1 MVLGLSL
8 SVKLKQY
15 TIVYKEFD
23 TGGVK
28 TFHNSTI
35 NKVPRARKG
44 KLPWYCWEFQRFL
57 KQCKVLTLPLVSLNH
72 VSVRSFY

>member
-44 KLPWYCWEFQRFL
+44 KTSL
-57 KQCKVLTLPLVSLNH
+57 VLLGVPEIP
-72 VSVRSFY
+72 